1 MLFLFFLVP
10 SGWLGFVILV
20 SVHCAIPSNDLVRWQ
35 YFPARST
42 DQVTQCYTCDNTRT
56 YVRKGS
62 ACSGF
67 QLVVLCEML
76 ESLVASFCS
85 FRICSRSW
93 HFRLGGSWSE
103 SARGGLGGTLP
114 RHATAVT
121 PPALPSKSYTRITVW
136 GMNRPVEST
145 VGCRSS
151 RYTRLWKD

>member
-1 MLFLFFLVP
+1 MLIKDDDVNVGPRINMLFLFFLVP

-20 SVHCAIPSNDLVRWQ
+20 SVHCAVPSNDLVGWQ

-67 QLVVLCEML
+67 QLVGLCEML

-121 PPALPSKSYTRITVW
+121 PTALPSKSYTRITVW
-136 GMNRPVEST
+136 GWTRP
-145 VGCRSS
+145 
-151 RYTRLWKD
+151 